1 MSSCDPENPYLTSL
15 YSGRPIISPRVS
27 RSTTVTSSII
37 TNSTIQHFPLTS
49 DPANPYLTASDTSQP
64 IASTEPHEDAF
75 AELASYQP
83 IRFEDDQPQF
93 SSDFGGFGNFDSFEE
108 FINTYLPKEPEA
120 QKPITGQPAG
130 QASTASV
137 LNNPVIFSQGGNR
150 PAQDQPKASTE
161 TATEKATA
169 QTGHVPSSFLE
180 FIREMQQA
188 SRPYDPYAPI
198 MGPAVSGTP
207 VNSVLLV
214 NTGPVYPLIQKM
226 LLTKLPKTASPD
238 GSEA

>member
-1 MSSCDPENPYLTSL
+1 MDNNGFSNFSWLGSFTSPVIHSGESQPEQNVEQEQQVTFSERSMSSCDPENPYLTSL

-27 RSTTVTSSII
+27 RSTSVTSSII

-93 SSDFGGFGNFDSFEE
+93 SGDSGGFGNFDSFEE

-120 QKPITGQPAG
+120 QKLITGQLAG
-130 QASTASV
+130 QTTTAPVMNS
-137 LNNPVIFSQGGNR
+137 PVIFSQGG
-150 PAQDQPKASTE
+150 
-161 TATEKATA
+161 
-169 QTGHVPSSFLE
+169 G
-180 FIREMQQA
+180 
-188 SRPYDPYAPI
+188 
-198 MGPAVSGTP
+198 
-207 VNSVLLV
+207 
-214 NTGPVYPLIQKM
+214 
-226 LLTKLPKTASPD
+226 
-238 GSEA
+238 